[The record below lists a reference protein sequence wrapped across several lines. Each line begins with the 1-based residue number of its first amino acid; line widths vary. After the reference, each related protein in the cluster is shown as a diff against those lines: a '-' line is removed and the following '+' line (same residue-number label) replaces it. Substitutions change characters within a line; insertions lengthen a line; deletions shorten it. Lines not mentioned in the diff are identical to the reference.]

1 MPQETNLNVAPYF
14 DDFNPQDNYYKVLF
28 KPGYPVQARE
38 LNNLQSILQNQ
49 IEDVGNHFFKEGAK
63 VIPGQLTYLSSYYAI
78 QIEPEYL
85 GIPVALY
92 LDQLVGT
99 LITGQ
104 QSGVTARVSS
114 YITND
119 ESERGNYTLYVDYFE
134 SSTTD
139 AATQTF
145 FDDEVLLTSENIQFQ
160 TTFIGAN
167 EGFAK
172 ALPVNANAVGSAF
185 ALSNGVYFLRG
196 HFVDVSDQ
204 ILILDQ
210 YNN

>member
-1 MPQETNLNVAPYF
+1 ML
-14 DDFNPQDNYYKVLF
+14 
-28 KPGYPVQARE
+28 
-38 LNNLQSILQNQ
+38 
-49 IEDVGNHFFKEGAK
+49 
-63 VIPGQLTYLSSYYAI
+63 I

-85 GIPVALY
+85 GIPVSLY

-139 AATQTF
+139 HATQTF

-160 TTFIGAN
+160 TTFIGYN

-172 ALPVNANAVGSAF
+172 ALPVNTCSW
-185 ALSNGVYFLRG
+185 
-196 HFVDVSDQ
+196 
-204 ILILDQ
+204 
-210 YNN
+210 